1 MSQDN
6 EPGKVPVAIR
16 AALARVKRHFA
27 GIKGLYDGGDP
38 SKQNG
43 HRLVLSG
50 DAPRI
55 SLRTARSREEQKIG
69 GWYLVDNNVVRKGFN
84 RAELENYLC
93 EGGFLKE
100 HEYLAA

>member
-1 MSQDN
+1 MTAETRQ
-6 EPGKVPVAIR
+6 
-16 AALARVKRHFA
+16 
-27 GIKGLYDGGDP
+27 
-38 SKQNG
+38 SKWSSISAV
-43 HRLVLSG
+43 RRC
-50 DAPRI
+50 ARI
-55 SLRTARSREEQKIG
+55 SLRTARSREEQKLG

>member
-38 SKQNG
+38 SKQM
-43 HRLVLSG
+43 VI
-50 DAPRI
+50 D
-55 SLRTARSREEQKIG
+55 
-69 GWYLVDNNVVRKGFN
+69 
-84 RAELENYLC
+84 
-93 EGGFLKE
+93 
-100 HEYLAA
+100 